1 MVENLKDKT
10 LEEVSEH
17 MAGGQPGSPADQEAR
32 AEFLRR
38 QTEAVIETAKH
49 TKRYAKYMFWSVV
62 FLALSAFAT
71 FLLVLFKF
79 SSN

>member
-1 MVENLKDKT
+1 MVEKLKDKT
-10 LEEVSEH
+10 LEEVSEY
-17 MAGGQPGSPADQEAR
+17 MAGGEAISQVDHEAR

-71 FLLVLFKF
+71 FLLALFKY